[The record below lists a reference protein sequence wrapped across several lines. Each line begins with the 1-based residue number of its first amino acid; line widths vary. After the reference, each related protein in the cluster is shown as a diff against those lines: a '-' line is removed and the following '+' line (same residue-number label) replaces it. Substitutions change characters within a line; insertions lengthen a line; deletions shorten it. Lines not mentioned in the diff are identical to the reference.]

1 MSMAGKQMKTQN
13 MPMKTEHAKIQ
24 LRAGPPA
31 LFILKSLYL
40 YIYIYIYPPNLLVP
54 SEAVD
59 VVFNNCT
66 VKKTKKDAHLSSKKP
81 EKRRRQANSVKKGVL
96 KQKSEA
102 SKETKH

>member
-31 LFILKSLYL
+31 LFILKSLY
-40 YIYIYIYPPNLLVP
+40 IYMPNLLVA

-66 VKKTKKDAHLSSKKP
+66 VKKD
-81 EKRRRQANSVKKGVL
+81 
-96 KQKSEA
+96 
-102 SKETKH
+102 KER